1 MSLKPAPIQPVPEET
16 ARVARAAFRKGH
28 PLLSLRDELG
38 AIFADTDFAD
48 LFPRRGQPGLPP
60 WRLALVT
67 LLQFRENLPD
77 RQAAEAVR
85 ARIDWK
91 YLLGL
96 ELTDPGFDHSVLCE
110 FRARLLE
117 GSAEERLL
125 HELLER
131 CQTLG
136 LLKARGRQRTDATH
150 ALAAIRVL
158 NRLELVGETLRAA
171 LNELAAV
178 APGWLREVVPDDWYK
193 RYARRI
199 EDVRLPRAAAER
211 DAYARTAGED
221 GFMLLDCLDRPDTP
235 SALRQLPKIVVL
247 RQVWQRHFARE
258 PARPPSHGG
267 SVRLRGKGE
276 PPSTTEPVESPYD
289 PQARYRTR
297 SGVAWTGYI
306 VHLSETCEDGAVH
319 LLTHVMTTSAA
330 VHEARCAEA
339 IHQALT
345 GKGLPPGEHLV
356 DAAYID
362 AELLVRSRATL
373 AIELIGPPRPNPAW
387 QMKVEGGYGIDRF
400 EIDWEREQ
408 ARCPQG
414 KSSSAWSRQTD
425 HAGTPYVSVMS
436 RQADCAACLARP
448 LCTRAK
454 HQARQAPEAAAA
466 SRARGAPGEPR
477 AAQDQGRAAP
487 LRPAGRDRG
496 HPLARRARVRATPG
510 ALPRAG
516 QDAPAARG
524 DHGRDQPRP
533 FERLAPVCSP
543 HRHSHLALRRPCR
556 LTRFRQRYPVVSQL
570 DDQSSSWVDCQWTG
584 SRRCTPC
591 GSSRPP
597 PGC

>member
-1 MSLKPAPIQPVPEET
+1 VSLKPALIQPVPEET
-16 ARVARAAFRKGH
+16 ARVAKAAFRKGN
-28 PLLSLRDELG
+28 PLLKLRDELG
-38 AIFADTDFAD
+38 SIFRDEDFAD
-48 LFPRRGQPGLPP
+48 LFPSLGQPGLPP
-60 WRLALVT
+60 WRLALAT
-67 LLQFRENLPD
+67 ILQFRENLPD

-125 HELLER
+125 HKLLER

-150 ALAAIRVL
+150 VLAAIRVL

-171 LNELAAV
+171 LTELATV
-178 APGWLREVVPDDWYK
+178 APGWLREMVPDGWYK

-199 EDVRLPRAAAER
+199 EDARLPRAAAER
-211 DAYARTAGED
+211 DAYARTVGED
-221 GFMLLDCLDRPDTP
+221 GFVLLDCLDRPDTP

-267 SVRLRGKGE
+267 SVRLRGEGE

-297 SGVAWTGYI
+297 SGVAWTGYV
-306 VHLSETCEDGAVH
+306 VHLSETREDDTVH
-319 LLTHVMTTSAA
+319 LITHVMTTSAA
-330 VHEARCAEA
+330 VHEARCTGA

-345 GKGLPPGEHLV
+345 GKGLVPGEHLV
-356 DAAYID
+356 DAAYVD

-400 EIDWEREQ
+400 EIDWKREQ

-425 HAGTPYVSVMS
+425 HAGTPYISVTF
-436 RQADCAACLARP
+436 RRADCAACLARP

-454 HQARQAPEAAAA
+454 HQARHLKLQPRAEHEALKA
-466 SRARGAPGEPR
+466 SRERLKTKE
-477 AAQDQGRAAP
+477 GRR
-487 LRPAGRDRG
+487 LY
-496 HPLARRARVRATPG
+496 ARRAGIEGTLSQGVRAFGLRRSRYRGLAKTHLQHV
-510 ALPRAG
+510 AT
-516 QDAPAARG
+516 AAATNL
-524 DHGRDQPRP
+524 
-533 FERLAPVCSP
+533 ERLAAWFRAIPRATTRTSP
-543 HRHSHLALRRPCR
+543 FAGLAAA
-556 LTRFRQRYPVVSQL
+556 
-570 DDQSSSWVDCQWTG
+570 
-584 SRRCTPC
+584 
-591 GSSRPP
+591 
-597 PGC
+597 